1 MRHRE
6 EKDKCEKKNIRKA
19 FKEIVQHYCCYY
31 WFGLIL
37 GPFQY
42 LTQKKKKKN
51 HLQKNQL
58 PNCWEFR
65 GVI

>member
-31 WFGLIL
+31 WFGLIP

-42 LTQKKKKKN
+42 LTPKKKKKKKKPLTKKSN
-51 HLQKNQL
+51 AKLL
-58 PNCWEFR
+58 
-65 GVI
+65 GI